1 MLQLLAV
8 IVFGLMAIW
17 FGLRVFMTSSMVRS
31 AFSLL
36 GSMAAL
42 GMLFL
47 TLETEFLG
55 VLQLMMMG
63 SEMSIMA
70 LFMMMFMMDPGG
82 MGKMDMSHQKK
93 LAKTAAVV
101 GIVLSLVGLVALYGT
116 FGRHPVAPSGSE
128 QLRGVGLDIMAGSL
142 LVFESAGVSIL
153 TAMVAA
159 TMLATTRDRRKL

>member
-1 MLQLLAV
+1 MMQLIAMIL
-8 IVFGLMAIW
+8 FGLVAIW

-42 GMLFL
+42 GFMFL
-47 TLETEFLG
+47 TMQTEFLG

-70 LFMMMFMMDPGG
+70 LFMMMYMMDPGG
-82 MGKMDMSHQKK
+82 MGKMDMSHQKQT
-93 LAKTAAVV
+93 AKIAAVIGV
-101 GIVLSLVGLVALYGT
+101 VLGIVGVVVITINQSASVVVDTGSNQLHSLGL
-116 FGRHPVAPSGSE
+116 E
-128 QLRGVGLDIMAGSL
+128 IMKDSL

-159 TMLATTRDRRKL
+159 TSIAAVRRKP